1 MISVTSTSSS
11 PNITR
16 YVQGKIATALQ
27 DTRVVL
33 LVGPRQAGKT
43 TLARL
48 YASPDRPY
56 LTLDDPATLAAARS
70 DPTGFVRGLK
80 QAVIDEVQR
89 APELLL
95 AIKESVDKDQAPG
108 RFLLTG
114 STNLMAMP
122 LVADSLAGRLEVIT
136 LLPFAQAELTGTPGD
151 LLDRLFDGTG
161 LPAVVNPL
169 VGDDLMACVLKGG
182 YPEALRRTSPS
193 RRQAW
198 LQDYVALILDRDVRD
213 IANIDQL
220 DRMPRLL
227 DVLAAHAGQL
237 VNHSSYGAALGLT
250 TPTAQKYVGI
260 LERLFLLRQVP
271 PWSHNAVS
279 RLTKT
284 PKLHFLD
291 TGLLAALRDV
301 TAARL
306 QKDRS
311 TDRTAW
317 GPLLENFVVSEVLK
331 LVTWSDKRVRVSHFR
346 TKEQDEVDLVLE
358 DRRGR
363 VIGIEVK
370 ASATVRPQDL
380 RGLRQLQAAVGDK
393 FVQGLVLHDHDRIT
407 PFDEKLHAA
416 PVSML
421 WQGAAKPPPQASTT
435 PFIRRG

>member
-1 MISVTSTSSS
+1 MTHANSTTDSTATGTIQRHVQSKIS
-11 PNITR
+11 
-16 YVQGKIATALQ
+16 TALQ

-48 YASPDRPY
+48 HAHSDRPY
-56 LTLDDPATLAAARS
+56 LTLDDPATLSAARA

-95 AIKESVDKDQAPG
+95 AIKESVDNDQRPG

-136 LLPFAQAELTGTPGD
+136 LLPFAQAELAGTPGD
-151 LLDRLFDGTG
+151 LLERLFNGEG
-161 LPAVVNPL
+161 LPAVTHAATS
-169 VGDDLMACVLKGG
+169 DDLMERVLKGG
-182 YPEALRRTSPS
+182 YPEALRRNSAS

-213 IANIDQL
+213 IASIDQL

-237 VNHSSYGAALGLT
+237 VNHSSYGAALGLSV
-250 TPTAQKYVGI
+250 PTAQKYAGI
-260 LERLFLLRQVP
+260 LERLFLTRSVP
-271 PWSHNAVS
+271 PWSSNAVS

-291 TGLLAALRDV
+291 TGLLAALRDN
-301 TAARL
+301 TLTQL
-306 QKDRS
+306 QKDR
-311 TDRTAW
+311 TIY
-317 GPLLENFVVSEVLK
+317 GPLLENFVVSEVFK
-331 LVTWSDKRVRVSHFR
+331 LSSWGDRRLRISHFR

-363 VIGIEVK
+363 IIGIEVK
-370 ASATVRPQDL
+370 ASATVRPHDL
-380 RGLRQLQAAVGDK
+380 RGLRQLQAAAGDN

-407 PFDEKLHAA
+407 PFGERLHAA
-416 PVSML
+416 PVSLL
-421 WQGAAKPPPQASTT
+421 W
-435 PFIRRG
+435 

>member
-1 MISVTSTSSS
+1 MTVDPPPSSAAAIPRHIQNKIS
-11 PNITR
+11 
-16 YVQGKIATALQ
+16 TALQ

-33 LVGPRQAGKT
+33 VVGPRQAGKT
-43 TLARL
+43 TLAKL
-48 YASPDRPY
+48 YANRDRPY
-56 LTLDDPATLAAARS
+56 ITLDDPATAAAARS
-70 DPTGFVRGLK
+70 DPTGFIRGLK
-80 QAVIDEVQR
+80 HAVIDEVQR
-89 APELLL
+89 APSLLL

-122 LVADSLAGRLEVIT
+122 LVADSLAGRLEVIV
-136 LLPFAQAELTGTPGD
+136 LMPFAQAELARTPGN
-151 LLDRLFDGTG
+151 LLDRLLDGAG
-161 LPAVVNPL
+161 LPAVVSPVL
-169 VGDDLMACVLKGG
+169 GDTLMELVLKGG
-182 YPEALRRTSPS
+182 YPEALRRTSAS

-237 VNHSSYGAALGLT
+237 VNHSSYAAALGLT
-250 TPTAQKYVGI
+250 APTAQKYVGI

-271 PWSHNAVS
+271 PWSHNLVS

-284 PKLHFLD
+284 PKLRFLD
-291 TGLLAALRDV
+291 TGLLAALRGT
-301 TAARL
+301 TAGQL
-306 QKDRS
+306 QKDR
-311 TDRTAW
+311 TNY

-331 LVTWSDKRVRVSHFR
+331 LITWSDQRLRVSHFR

-358 DRRGR
+358 DRQGR

-370 ASATVRPQDL
+370 ASATVRARDL

-393 FVQGLVLHDHDRIT
+393 FVQGLMLHDHDRIT
-407 PFDEKLHAA
+407 PFDEKLHAG
-416 PVSML
+416 PVSLL
-421 WQGAAKPPPQASTT
+421 W
-435 PFIRRG
+435 